1 MAGSPGLELVDLTAL
16 EGSGTLLH
24 SPSEAHDSAS
34 KSPSLWTFLIITI
47 TLATILGM
55 LVYIFISLQ

>member
-1 MAGSPGLELVDLTAL
+1 MAGSPGLELVDLTAV
-16 EGSGTLLH
+16 EGKGTLLPP
-24 SPSEAHDSAS
+24 SSEAHDSAS

-47 TLATILGM
+47 TLALILGM